1 MAENRGT
8 KYRLIGSSNQYHQIW
23 WGMKDRDWRS
33 RTSKFDG
40 NVDKCIERNAVYTL
54 GCTWYRRRV
63 QLQQG
68 IIRVMGRARNSYG
81 ATVGKNILPLAH
93 SMIYETVQ
101 PRWNVNRTFLA
112 KDGVWV
118 KNKREWRDRI
128 QSTIF
133 FFICYEN
140 RYRNEFQLFKI
151 IYYIIIVNTTCSSTG
166 KRIDFIPCSTLSRYE
181 FPASIFIC

>member
-1 MAENRGT
+1 MLYGSHVVFHESRSKKKKKKKENGR
-8 KYRLIGSSNQYHQIW
+8 KSWNKIPFNRIISSNQYHQIW
-23 WGMKDRDWRS
+23 WEIKDRDWRS

-68 IIRVMGRARNSYG
+68 IMRVMGRTRNSYG

-133 FFICYEN
+133 F
-140 RYRNEFQLFKI
+140 LFVTRTDIETSFNYSK
-151 IYYIIIVNTTCSSTG
+151 
-166 KRIDFIPCSTLSRYE
+166 
-181 FPASIFIC
+181 

>member
-23 WGMKDRDWRS
+23 WEMKDRDWRS

-68 IIRVMGRARNSYG
+68 IMRVMGRARNSYG

-133 FFICYEN
+133 FFYLLREQISK
-140 RYRNEFQLFKI
+140 RVSI
-151 IYYIIIVNTTCSSTG
+151 IQNNLLYNHSKYN
-166 KRIDFIPCSTLSRYE
+166 L
-181 FPASIFIC
+181 